1 MNRVDWVPVIQAQD
15 LISSLELGHIPLK
28 FPVKQRR
35 ISIKTYIKRRRLLA
49 TIAFLIT
56 IGAFLLVARPW
67 QNQNPS
73 QSVLNK
79 QDVTN
84 INTINAASPVIETNG
99 GFPQL
104 SPLPATK
111 EIWECE
117 VAIVGGS
124 FGGIAAAGQAMQAGV
139 QTCVIELTPW
149 LGGQISSQAVS
160 AIDKSQAMNSL
171 GNFSANWIE
180 FKKLIAQQTVNL
192 PAWTKVP
199 VGAKVADINGCWVG
213 SLCFPPDIGAKA
225 AELWLKQASAKSP
238 KSRWGTGIAFKGA
251 KFDPDG
257 KNITA
262 IYAVKRTPKDP
273 NYFPKGRLSQEL
285 VPWYYWSS
293 DDLWAKTPLKLQAPA
308 GKRMIVIDA
317 TDTAELIAWAG
328 LPYRVG
334 SEAKARTKE
343 VHAAPQDNPECTQAF
358 TYPFALAIY
367 DDKGK
372 SRAEIAK
379 IQPGWSRETH
389 RSMYDLEGFPMF
401 RGRSVFNY
409 RRIVNATGSDR
420 FKGTPGLG
428 DITMIN
434 WNRGNDWGIMNPSL
448 IMTEAG
454 LQKSG
459 QRQNWT
465 GGLNYNAL
473 KDGENH
479 ALLFAEW
486 LMEKQ
491 SRPNFP
497 LSLLQGK
504 DSPMGTESGLS
515 IYPYIRE
522 GRRILGRSAYNQT
535 EFQILEQDIRSDMS
549 GGRDFRK
556 TAVALTHYDVD
567 IHGCRY
573 MNWEPSNSAENAP
586 SQEENVFPV
595 FIPLEALIPQKV
607 ENLLMGGKGLAVSHI
622 VNAVTRIHN
631 GEWGVGT
638 AAGTVAA
645 WLLREAPADMIPAE
659 VIPKG
664 LMPQLQTY
672 LRQQGVRLDW

>member
-1 MNRVDWVPVIQAQD
+1 MKRIPVN
-15 LISSLELGHIPLK
+15 K
-28 FPVKQRR
+28 RR
-35 ISIKTYIKRRRLLA
+35 NQSQKYLKRRRFLA
-49 TIAFLIT
+49 ILAFFLTLGIVLFVVLV
-56 IGAFLLVARPW
+56 GARSWQSWQGKSSPTPALVE
-67 QNQNPS
+67 
-73 QSVLNK
+73 K
-79 QDVTN
+79 GTN
-84 INTINAASPVIETNG
+84 ISSSSPASPVVQNNG
-99 GFPQL
+99 GFPQ
-104 SPLPATK
+104 PDPVPTAK
-111 EIWECE
+111 EVWECE

-149 LGGQISSQAVS
+149 FGGQISSQAVS
-160 AIDKSQAMNSL
+160 AIDKSQTMNSL
-171 GNFSANWIE
+171 GNFSSNWNQ
-180 FKKLIAQQTVNL
+180 FKKLITQQTVDL
-192 PAWTKVP
+192 PTWTKVP
-199 VGAKVADINGCWVG
+199 IGTKVAEINGCWVG
-213 SLCFPPDIGAKA
+213 SLCFPPNIGAKA
-225 AELWLKQASAKSP
+225 AEAWLQKASAKSP
-238 KSRWGTGIAFKGA
+238 NSRWGTGIAFKGA
-251 KFDPDG
+251 KFDAEG

-262 IYAVKRTPKDP
+262 IYAVKRIPKNP
-273 NYFPKGRLSQEL
+273 AYLPKGRLSQEL
-285 VPWYYWSS
+285 VPWYYWTS
-293 DDLWAKTPLKLQAPA
+293 DELFEKTPLLIQAPA

-334 SEAKARTKE
+334 SEAKTRTKE
-343 VHAAPQDNPECTQAF
+343 INAAPKDNPECTQAF
-358 TYPFALAIY
+358 TFPFALAIY

-372 SRAEIAK
+372 SKAEVAK
-379 IQPGWSRETH
+379 VQPGWSKETH
-389 RSMYDLEGFPMF
+389 RSMYDLERFPMF
-401 RGRSVFNY
+401 SGRSVFNY

-420 FKGTPGLG
+420 LTGTPGVG
-428 DITMIN
+428 DISMIN
-434 WNRGNDWGIMNPSL
+434 WNRGNDWGIMNPPL
-448 IMTEAG
+448 LMTEEV

-459 QRQNWT
+459 QRQNWM
-465 GGLNYNAL
+465 GALNYDAL

-486 LMEKQ
+486 LMDKQ
-491 SRPNFP
+491 SRPNLP
-497 LSLLQGK
+497 LSLLQGRE
-504 DSPMGTESGLS
+504 SPMGTESGLS

-522 GRRILGRSAYNQT
+522 GRRILGRSAYGQP
-535 EFQILEQDIRSDMS
+535 EFQLLEQDIRSDMA

-586 SQEENVFPV
+586 SQEVNVAPV
-595 FIPLEALIPQKV
+595 FIPLEALIPQQV
-607 ENLLMGGKGLAVSHI
+607 DNLLMGGKGLAVSHI

-645 WLLREAPADMIPAE
+645 WLLREAPANTKPVE

>member
-1 MNRVDWVPVIQAQD
+1 M
-15 LISSLELGHIPLK
+15 
-28 FPVKQRR
+28 KQRR
-35 ISIKTYIKRRRLLA
+35 ISIKTYAKRRRLLA
-49 TIAFLIT
+49 IIAFLIT
-56 IGAFLLVARPW
+56 IGAFLLLARPW
-67 QNQNPS
+67 QNQNPTPA
-73 QSVLNK
+73 QSVLDK
-79 QDVTN
+79 QDATN
-84 INTINAASPVIETNG
+84 VNTINAASPVIETNG

-124 FGGIAAAGQAMQAGV
+124 FGGIAAAGQAMKAGV

-199 VGAKVADINGCWVG
+199 VGTKVEDINGCWVG

-238 KSRWGTGIAFKGA
+238 NSRWGTGIAFKGA
-251 KFDPDG
+251 KFDPEG

-262 IYAVKRTPKDP
+262 IYAVKRTPKDS

-293 DDLWAKTPLKLQAPA
+293 DDLWAKTPIKLQAPA

-372 SRAEIAK
+372 AKADIAK

-434 WNRGNDWGIMNPSL
+434 WNKGNDWGIMNPSL

-522 GRRILGRSAYNQT
+522 GRRILGRSAYNQP
-535 EFQILEQDIRSDMS
+535 EFQILERDIRSDMS

-556 TAVALTHYDVD
+556 NAVALTHYDVD

-586 SQEENVFPV
+586 SQEENVSPV

-659 VIPKG
+659 IVPKE